1 MAKLRVMMLIDSLA
15 TGGAEDFATQLAI
28 HLDPERFETTF
39 CVSRWSQER
48 AEVPAVAEAV
58 GQLEEGGVEVM
69 TLERPLGP
77 GPDLPWRKRL
87 SLTAWRPLLDR
98 LRKDVDVLHAH
109 KFGSNLWGAGLGT
122 LARVPVVV
130 AHEQTW
136 SYEGQPARKFLDRE
150 LISRQA
156 DAFICVSEQDRQRMI
171 EIERIDPAKIVLVRN
186 AVPAPQE
193 TDGAPVRAE
202 LGIDDTV
209 KVIGT
214 LCRLSE
220 QKALD
225 VLLRAAKL
233 LTEQVPGVRTLIAG
247 DGPEQARLE
256 SLTRELGLTDS
267 VTFLGRRTD
276 VAEVFAA
283 FDVAVLSS
291 DYEGTPLALME
302 CMGVGRPIVAT
313 RVGGVPEM
321 IEDGIHG
328 LLVPP
333 QDPGALSAAIAA
345 LLRDSESAEM
355 MGERARERREEEFDV
370 GVAASR
376 IGALYERLYAASKRG
391 RDRGDQVDPSSR
403 PPSASES

>member
-1 MAKLRVMMLIDSLA
+1 MTRLRVMFLIDSLA

-28 HLDPERFETTF
+28 HLDPDRFDTAL
-39 CVSRWSQER
+39 CVSRWSEER
-48 AEVPAVAEAV
+48 ARVPAVAEVLA
-58 GQLEEGGVEVM
+58 QLREGGVEVI

-77 GPDLPWRKRL
+77 GPELPWRKRL
-87 SLTAWRPLLDR
+87 SLSAWRPFFKR
-98 LRKDVDVLHAH
+98 LRTDVDVLHAH
-109 KFGSNLWGAGLGT
+109 KFGSNLWGAAIGT
-122 LARVPVVV
+122 LARVPVLV

-150 LISRQA
+150 LISRRV

-171 EIERIDPAKIVLVRN
+171 DIERIAPAKIVRVRN
-186 AVPAPQE
+186 AVPDPGHP
-193 TDGAPVRAE
+193 DGSAVRAE
-202 LGIDDTV
+202 LGIDSATQ
-209 KVIGT
+209 VIGT

-233 LTEQVPGVRTLIAG
+233 LEEEVPEVKTLIAG
-247 DGPEQARLE
+247 DGPEQERLE
-256 SLTRELGLTDS
+256 SLSRELGITDS
-267 VTFLGRRTD
+267 VEFLGRRTD
-276 VAEVFAA
+276 VAEVFSA

-321 IEDGIHG
+321 IEDGVHG

-333 QDPGALSAAIAA
+333 QDPGALAGAIAT
-345 LLRDSESAEM
+345 LLRDPERARL
-355 MGERARERREEEFDV
+355 MGERARERRAEEFDV
-370 GVAASR
+370 AVAAER
-376 IGALYERLYAASKRG
+376 IGELYERLYAASKRADAG
-391 RDRGDQVDPSSR
+391 AVT
-403 PPSASES
+403 

>member
-1 MAKLRVMMLIDSLA
+1 
-15 TGGAEDFATQLAI
+15 
-28 HLDPERFETTF
+28 
-39 CVSRWSQER
+39 
-48 AEVPAVAEAV
+48 
-58 GQLEEGGVEVM
+58 M

-98 LRKDVDVLHAH
+98 LRTDVDVLHAH
-109 KFGSNLWGAGLGT
+109 KFGSNLWGAALGT
-122 LARVPVVV
+122 LAKVPVVV

-150 LISRQA
+150 LISRRA
-156 DAFICVSEQDRQRMI
+156 DAFICVSEQDRRRMI

-186 AVPAPQE
+186 AVPAPAQA
-193 TDGAPVRAE
+193 DGAGVRAE
-202 LGIDDTV
+202 LGIDGTV
-209 KVIGT
+209 PVIGT
-214 LCRLSE
+214 LSRLSE

-225 VLLRAAKL
+225 VLLKAAKL
-233 LTEQVPGVRTLIAG
+233 LADQVPGVRTLIAG
-247 DGPEQARLE
+247 DGPEQERLE
-256 SLTRELGLTDS
+256 SLTRELGLAES

-321 IEDGIHG
+321 IEDGVHG

-333 QDPGALSAAIAA
+333 QDPVALSAAIAT
-345 LLRDSESAEM
+345 LLRDPERARL
-355 MGERARERREEEFDV
+355 MGERARDRRAEEFDV
-370 GVAASR
+370 AVAGDR
-376 IGALYERLYAASKRG
+376 IGALYARLYASSKR
-391 RDRGDQVDPSSR
+391 RGERAVR
-403 PPSASES
+403 